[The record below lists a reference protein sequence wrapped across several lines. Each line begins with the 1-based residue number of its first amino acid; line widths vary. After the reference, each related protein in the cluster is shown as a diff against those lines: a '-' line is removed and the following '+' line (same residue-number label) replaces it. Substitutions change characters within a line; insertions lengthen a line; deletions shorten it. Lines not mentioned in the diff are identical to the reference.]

1 MSGAEALT
9 ITVSVGVAASTGL
22 DDTPDALLK
31 RADEGVYEAK
41 SRGRN
46 QVIARAA

>member
-1 MSGAEALT
+1 MQNLYLL
-9 ITVSVGVAASTGL
+9 VSYPPFPTGVTA
-22 DDTPDALLK
+22 ALLK

>member
-1 MSGAEALT
+1 
-9 ITVSVGVAASTGL
+9 VGVACSTGAA
-22 DDTPDALLK
+22 DTPDALLK